1 MTGSADEPTLG
12 GTNPDEVGQP
22 GDATQAS
29 VVAAAAAEARTV
41 PRTKSE
47 AADLADKYDRMMR
60 LAALFDDAGEQMRQ
74 RATLGTDVLADPAF
88 TESEPLSPA
97 TWARAEDDVRA
108 ATTGKHGLLTRS
120 IELDA
125 DALVLRATVLTY
137 RWIDELQSAAYKTLG
152 SIAGRAIGYLAPEV
166 ALGGAIVSAGLIET
180 DALDR
185 DGVAAYLDE
194 LAGSNPELMEH
205 VTSGGGGLLDGLR
218 MRSLLTAGVLSGD
231 QGRLAGQAGLRA
243 IGVAPFGTRY
253 DAALRDVAGGVVE
266 TAVAQ
271 PAPDASR
278 DDPTR
283 PRNLTDLMTALVHAP
298 SSVVVR
304 RVAEGRYLVYLPG
317 PDGGS
322 RRLRLVGGDQSTY
335 AAHVV
340 RSIEAAVAGDDDARV
355 LLVGSGLGGV
365 AAAEVAASAPSPRF
379 TIDQVVTA
387 GAPSAHVP
395 RIPGTTR
402 VLSLEDR
409 SDPIAL
415 LGSLIGSRADNRVT
429 VVYDAG
435 REGFVEGGRAADAA
449 THPALVRE
457 IARLV
462 ELGYLAD

>member
-1 MTGSADEPTLG
+1 VIEQADSPGSPDSTDPT
-12 GTNPDEVGQP
+12 
-22 GDATQAS
+22 TQAS
-29 VVAAAAAEARTV
+29 VVAAAAAEARPT
-41 PRTKSE
+41 PRTESE

-74 RATLGTDVLADPAF
+74 RAALGTDVIADPAF

-97 TWARAEDDVRA
+97 TWAQAEDDVRA
-108 ATTGKHGLLTRS
+108 ATTGKNGLLTRS

-137 RWIDELQSAAYKTLG
+137 RWIDELQTAAYKTLG

-243 IGVAPFGTRY
+243 IGVAPFSLRY

-266 TAVAQ
+266 AAD
-271 PAPDASR
+271 AHDFPDAGR
-278 DDPTR
+278 DGPPL
-283 PRNLTDLMTALVHAP
+283 PRNLTDLMTALSDAH

-304 RVAEGRYLVYLPG
+304 RVARSRYVVYLPG
-317 PDGGS
+317 PEGGS
-322 RRLRLVGGDQSTY
+322 RRLRLVGGDQSSY

-340 RSIEAAVAGDDDARV
+340 RTIDAAVTGDDDARV
-355 LLVGSGLGGV
+355 LLVGCAQGGV
-365 AAAEVAASAPSPRF
+365 AAAEVAAAAPSPHF
-379 TIDQVVTA
+379 AIDQVVTA

-395 RIPGTTR
+395 RIPETTR

-415 LGSLIGSRADNRVT
+415 LGSLIGSGAGNRVT

-435 REGFVEGGRAADAA
+435 RDGYVEGARVADAA

-457 IARLV
+457 IGRLV
-462 ELGYLAD
+462 ELGYLAG